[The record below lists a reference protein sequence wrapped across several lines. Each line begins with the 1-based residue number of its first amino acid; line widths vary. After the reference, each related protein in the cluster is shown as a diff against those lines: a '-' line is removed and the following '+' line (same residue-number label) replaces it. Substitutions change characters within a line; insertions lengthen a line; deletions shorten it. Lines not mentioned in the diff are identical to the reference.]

1 MSYRLGLNGGASGAG
16 TSSVPLTGAGPATDP
31 ILATPPVE
39 MSREEIEATIPLV
52 IREDV
57 AKTLTGYRNGMEE
70 IKRLISVTVTEKM
83 TNEGMH
89 RFKAIVISLYDVNI
103 PLPLVRNVFGELCK
117 TMMAIKQDI
126 DFMFL
131 STTLMAIHH
140 QMSSNQHN
148 NNSRS
153 YALEFNLIEIRQ
165 RMSYIYQLS
174 TSSSQ
179 FVGNPSGQN
188 NRFFEAAT
196 VLSRIPIETLSEL
209 SDNGFSI
216 NVRISYLFIQAGS
229 VELAD
234 NFLGRATSHLN
245 NEFITPTDR
254 LQHRVCLAHILDLK
268 RRFEDAAHRY
278 YILAI
283 DSSSFNQKQQP
294 KEEDSQFSSSSHL
307 IHAIT
312 CAILAPAGPR
322 RSRLLAMLYNDDR
335 SKELDIYP
343 LLQSI
348 HMGRLLQKHHVD
360 RLRPTLQPHQ
370 LKTHPDGD
378 TVLDH
383 AIIEHNMLAISRM
396 YSNIGLGQLA
406 DLLNVSPE
414 KAEKT
419 ARVMIN
425 EKRMIASID
434 QVEHMLQFSSQSA
447 TANIQHW
454 DNLIASLCAQ
464 VDDCVD
470 SIVQKHSLFA
480 TNSFLSTTPTL
491 P

>member
-1 MSYRLGLNGGASGAG
+1 MSLRGPNGGASGAG
-16 TSSVPLTGAGPATDP
+16 TSGTQLTAAGSATDP
-31 ILATPPVE
+31 MLETPPVVE
-39 MSREEIEATIPLV
+39 MSREEIEATVPLV

-83 TNEGMH
+83 SNEGMH

-117 TMMAIKQDI
+117 AMMAIKQDI
-126 DFMFL
+126 DFMSL

-148 NNSRS
+148 HNSRS

-174 TSSSQ
+174 SASSQ
-179 FVGNPSGQN
+179 FVGNPSRQN
-188 NRFFEAAT
+188 NCFFEAAT
-196 VLSRIPIETLSEL
+196 VLSRIPIEALSEL

-216 NVRISYLFIQAGS
+216 NVRISYLLIQAGS

-245 NEFITPTDR
+245 NEFITPADR
-254 LQHRVCLAHILDLK
+254 LQHRVCLARILDLK

-294 KEEDSQFSSSSHL
+294 KEEDSSSSHL

-335 SKELDIYP
+335 SKQLDIYP

-406 DLLNVSPE
+406 NLLNVSPE

-470 SIVQKHSLFA
+470 SIVQKHALFA
-480 TNSFLSTTPTL
+480 TNSFLSTPTSTL